1 MLKLSLPK
9 FLFSAI
15 VMVFLQTTSSHAQ
28 YIKGP
33 YPANTAPMAPEWK
46 ISEWVKGPELKFSEQ
61 RGKVVVIDF
70 FQLWCPG
77 CNRFSIPLMAEW
89 EKQFAAD
96 IEMGK
101 LVLVSIHTVFEG
113 HSFQTNKR
121 LREFIKNKNFN
132 HPVGVDYNA
141 PGKRLPETMIRYN
154 TRGTPEM
161 AIIDKN
167 GRLRFQAF
175 GSFNAQWA
183 TAYIRRLLTETGPTG

>member
-1 MLKLSLPK
+1 MSKLLISKTILTLI
-9 FLFSAI
+9 LF
-15 VMVFLQTTSSHAQ
+15 VFTPITASQAQ

-33 YPANTAPMAPEWK
+33 YPANSALAAPEWK
-46 ISEWVKGPELKFSEQ
+46 ISEWVKGPELKLSEQ

-77 CNRFSIPLMAEW
+77 CNRFSIPLMAKW
-89 EKQFAAD
+89 EKQFAPE

-121 LREFIKNKNFN
+121 LREFIKEKNFK

-141 PGKRLPETMIRYN
+141 PGRRIPETMIRYK
-154 TRGTPEM
+154 TRGTPEV

-167 GRLRFQAF
+167 GRLRFQGF

-183 TAYIRRLLTETGPTG
+183 TAYIRELLKETGPTG